1 MSKAEILHELYLR
14 CKEIDFTDSHELA
27 KNAETEEES
36 DFIRLVSDFVLQQK
50 QKQVV
55 MEKRF

>member
-1 MSKAEILHELYLR
+1 MSKTEILHELYLR

-36 DFIRLVSDFVLQQK
+36 DFIRLVSEFVLQQK
-50 QKQVV
+50 
-55 MEKRF
+55 